1 MKVIVNDCCLGFT
14 RDNERE
20 DLVRV
25 NKFLELGLTG
35 KYIKFDE
42 SNGDEDLEDS
52 LYYLDDKELELDDSQ
67 ILTLLGLTAISA
79 LTIEV
84 SSGNIFCM

>member
-1 MKVIVNDCCLGFT
+1 MKVIVKNCCLGFT
-14 RDNERE
+14 RDNEKE
-20 DLVRV
+20 DVVRV

-42 SNGDEDLEDS
+42 NNEDEDLEDS
-52 LYYLDDKELELDDSQ
+52 LYYLDEKELEFDEAQ

>member
-1 MKVIVNDCCLGFT
+1 MKVIVKDCCLGFT
-14 RDNERE
+14 RDNEKE
-20 DLVRV
+20 DVARV

-42 SNGDEDLEDS
+42 NNEDEDLEDS
-52 LYYLDDKELELDDSQ
+52 LYYLDDKEIELDDSQ
-67 ILTLLGLTAISA
+67 ILYLLRLTAISA